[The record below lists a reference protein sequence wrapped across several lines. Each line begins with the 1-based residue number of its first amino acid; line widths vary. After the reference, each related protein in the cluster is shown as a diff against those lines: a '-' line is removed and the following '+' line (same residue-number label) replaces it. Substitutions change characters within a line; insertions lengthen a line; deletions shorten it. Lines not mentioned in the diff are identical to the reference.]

1 MQFLTQVNWIA
12 VIVGGVFNM
21 AFGALWYGPLF
32 GQAWLRAI
40 GKKQEEIQ
48 SSPTMYILP
57 FLAGVASAYVLAVII
72 AAFGITAWWEG
83 LVVGGIVWIGIGAAA
98 TITTGTFEEQPR
110 AAWLLFAL
118 YQLVVY
124 AALGVLF
131 VLWT

>member
-1 MQFLTQVNWIA
+1 MGFLTQVNWIA
-12 VIVGGVFNM
+12 VIVGGIFNM
-21 AFGALWYGPLF
+21 VFGSLWYGPLF

-40 GKKQEEIQ
+40 GKKQEDIQ
-48 SSPTMYILP
+48 SSPTIYILP

-72 AAFGITAWWEG
+72 SGLGVTAWWQG
-83 LVVGGIVWIGIGAAA
+83 LIVGAIVWVGIGSAA
-98 TITTGTFEEQPR
+98 TLTTGTFEGQPR

-124 AALGVLF
+124 GVLGVVF